1 MSKSLAK
8 SETVLLFQGVQRR
21 TAHPEFRDSLTNVAS
36 QGGCKTF
43 SFFIPFGVITFSF
56 FIPLGVIRLR
66 RRRCPKPA
74 SPPGRGVEGSTAPLS
89 GVPGSPCAAP
99 TPGGG
104 RPRRSPRRLA
114 PQPAYPAGYRR
125 RGAGVRAGPPRARL
139 PRPGTASDTS
149 GNTSA
154 ASEAPWT

>member
-1 MSKSLAK
+1 MQN
-8 SETVLLFQGVQRR
+8 LFILYSFWGYNLFILYSFGGYNLFILYSFGGDHTEEEGGVQ
-21 TAHPEFRDSLTNVAS
+21 T
-36 QGGCKTF
+36 
-43 SFFIPFGVITFSF
+43 
-56 FIPLGVIRLR
+56 RLLR
-66 RRRCPKPA
+66 QD
-74 SPPGRGVEGSTAPLS
+74 GRLKGSTALLS

-99 TPGGG
+99 MPGGG

-114 PQPAYPAGYRR
+114 PQPASPVGYRR

-139 PRPGTASDTS
+139 PRPGTASGTS